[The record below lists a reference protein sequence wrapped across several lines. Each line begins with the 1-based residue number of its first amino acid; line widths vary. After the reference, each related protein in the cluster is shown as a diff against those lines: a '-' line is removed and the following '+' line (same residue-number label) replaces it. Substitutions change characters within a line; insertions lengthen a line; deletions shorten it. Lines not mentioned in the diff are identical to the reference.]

1 MQVFDNYDLT
11 TLNSF
16 GISASCKHYCAVS
29 TEEELDQV
37 LRNPLYQ
44 DLQIMPLGGGSNIL
58 LTRDFEGLVV
68 KMNFGGI
75 EKIKEDEEYHFIQ
88 VGAGVNWH
96 EFVLHCIENNWA
108 GIENL
113 SLIPGNVGA
122 APMQNIG
129 AYGVEV
135 KDVIEKVHFYDVELQ
150 KTRDLEAADCEFGY
164 RSSIFKTS
172 LKGKCYITHVTFRL
186 PKKVELKTTYG
197 AIQQELDSRKIL
209 NPSIRDIS
217 DAVIAIRSS
226 KLPDPAKIGN
236 AGSFFKN
243 PVVSSQVAR
252 DLLKTYPD
260 APHYPLA
267 NDQVKIP
274 AGWLIETA
282 GWKGKTFDDSFG
294 IHKNQALVLV
304 NYQNATGLQ
313 IYDLSQN
320 ILEDIERRF
329 GILLERE
336 VNII

>member
-1 MQVFDNYDLT
+1 MQVYDNYDLSE
-11 TLNSF
+11 LNSF
-16 GISASCKHYCAVS
+16 GIAASCKHYCSVS
-29 TEEELDQV
+29 SEEGLKEILNHPSYKN
-37 LRNPLYQ
+37 LSIL
-44 DLQIMPLGGGSNIL
+44 PLGGGSNIL
-58 LTRDFEGLVV
+58 LTKDFNGLVI
-68 KMNFGGI
+68 KMDFGGI
-75 EKIKEDEEYHFIQ
+75 EKFMEDGDFYYVK
-88 VGAGVNWH
+88 VGAGINWH
-96 EFVLHCIENNWA
+96 QFVLHCIDQNWS
-108 GIENL
+108 GVENL

-135 KDVIEKVHFYDVELQ
+135 KDVIESVHFYDKEKQSNRVLKAPE
-150 KTRDLEAADCEFGY
+150 CEFGY
-164 RSSIFKTS
+164 RTSIFKTS
-172 LKGKCYITHVTFRL
+172 LKGKVFITHVIFRL
-186 PKKVELKTTYG
+186 PKKIELKISYG
-197 AIQQELDSRKIL
+197 AISQELADNNIVQ
-209 NPSIRDIS
+209 PTIRDVS
-217 DAVIAIRSS
+217 NAVIAIRSS
-226 KLPDPAKIGN
+226 KLPDPTKIGN

-260 APHYPLA
+260 APHYEVG

-274 AGWLIETA
+274 AGWLIEKA
-282 GWKGKTFDDSFG
+282 GWKGKTFDESFG